1 MMRADA
7 KRPLDRV
14 RKRSR
19 AQAGPMWAAERKA
32 SLAAQEARW
41 CARRAR
47 QLDVEPPNGAGLTA
61 RW

>member
-7 KRPLDRV
+7 KRPLDRA

-19 AQAGPMWAAERKA
+19 GQADPMWAAERKA

-41 CARRAR
+41 CAHRAW
-47 QLDVEPPNGAGLTA
+47 QLKTNRPGGAA
-61 RW
+61 W